1 MGKMLVGKR
10 LAEKEHLEEWTRA
23 EVVSPLVSSSK
34 ALGTLGSG
42 TCVIIF
48 CVCIFIFLS
57 RVFYFPFDIVQLL
70 SRVVFLSVVTRKTSQ
85 GGNDDV

>member
-1 MGKMLVGKR
+1 MLVGKC

-23 EVVSPLVSSSK
+23 KIVSPFVSSSE

-42 TCVIIF
+42 TCVL
-48 CVCIFIFLS
+48 LS
-57 RVFYFPFDIVQLL
+57 SVSAYLYSYLCVFYFPFDNVQLL
-70 SRVVFLSVVTRKTSQ
+70 SIVIFISVVTRKTSH